1 MAMWQIPLT
10 EGAQRFSVSLGDNV
24 FKLTLI
30 YRDAPQG
37 GWFLD
42 MELAGGSD
50 AIFGIP
56 LVLNTN
62 LLGQYQYKGWGSLFV
77 QMDGGGLTHPSFEE
91 MGNNVLLLWSD
102 E

>member
-10 EGAQRFSVSLGDNV
+10 EGAQRFSVSLGNNV

-42 MELAGGSD
+42 MELADGSD

-56 LVLNTN
+56 LV
-62 LLGQYQYKGWGSLFV
+62 
-77 QMDGGGLTHPSFEE
+77 
-91 MGNNVLLLWSD
+91 
-102 E
+102 